1 MYNEYLQ
8 DAVPEP
14 IEQPPEN
21 RTPAAGTSG
30 GGLLQ
35 LLADRLGGAKLV
47 PVIRWESAGHRSAY
61 YHRRPAPARHIAG
74 AHSIPCARIR
84 AHAAPVRLA

>member
-8 DAVPEP
+8 DAVPESGERP
-14 IEQPPEN
+14 SEN

-35 LLADRLGGAKLV
+35 LLTDRLGGAKLDADTLV
-47 PVIRWESAGHRSAY
+47 AIAVIWFCCLTGRRWT
-61 YHRRPAPARHIAG
+61 PT
-74 AHSIPCARIR
+74 C
-84 AHAAPVRLA
+84 

>member
-35 LLADRLGGAKLV
+35 LLADRLGGAKLDADTLV
-47 PVIRWESAGHRSAY
+47 AIAVIWFLLSDVKALDTDLLIIIGFLLLLG
-61 YHRRPAPARHIAG
+61 I
-74 AHSIPCARIR
+74 
-84 AHAAPVRLA
+84 

>member
-21 RTPAAGTSG
+21 RTPAARAPRG
-30 GGLLQ
+30 GRPPLFFHPP
-35 LLADRLGGAKLV
+35 GGAQLDAD
-47 PVIRWESAGHRSAY
+47 PL
-61 YHRRPAPARHIAG
+61 
-74 AHSIPCARIR
+74 
-84 AHAAPVRLA
+84 AALAVTWCLFSDGKALDTDLLIIIGVLLLLGI

>member
-21 RTPAAGTSG
+21 RTPAARTSG

-35 LLADRLGGAKLV
+35 LLADRLGGAKLDADTLV
-47 PVIRWESAGHRSAY
+47 AIAVIWFLLSDGKALDTDLLIIIGVLLLLG
-61 YHRRPAPARHIAG
+61 I
-74 AHSIPCARIR
+74 
-84 AHAAPVRLA
+84 

>member
-21 RTPAAGTSG
+21 RTHAAGTSG

-35 LLADRLGGAKLV
+35 LLADRLGGAKLDADTLV
-47 PVIRWESAGHRSAY
+47 AIAVIWFLLSDGKALDTDLLIIIGVLLLLG
-61 YHRRPAPARHIAG
+61 I
-74 AHSIPCARIR
+74 
-84 AHAAPVRLA
+84 

>member
-8 DAVPEP
+8 DAVPDP

-35 LLADRLGGAKLV
+35 LLADRLGGAKLDADTLV
-47 PVIRWESAGHRSAY
+47 AIAVIWFLLSDGKALDTDLLIIIGVLLLLG
-61 YHRRPAPARHIAG
+61 I
-74 AHSIPCARIR
+74 
-84 AHAAPVRLA
+84 

>member
-35 LLADRLGGAKLV
+35 LLADRLGGAKLDADTLV
-47 PVIRWESAGHRSAY
+47 AIAVIWFLLSDGKVLDTDLL
-61 YHRRPAPARHIAG
+61 IIIG
-74 AHSIPCARIR
+74 VLLLLGI
-84 AHAAPVRLA
+84 

>member
-21 RTPAAGTSG
+21 RTPAPGASG
-30 GGLLQ
+30 RGVLL
-35 LLADRLGGAKLV
+35 LLVARLGGAERGAGTPDAV
-47 PVIRWESAGHRSAY
+47 AVIWFLLSDGKVLDTDLL
-61 YHRRPAPARHIAG
+61 IIIG
-74 AHSIPCARIR
+74 VLLLLGI
-84 AHAAPVRLA
+84 

>member
-21 RTPAAGTSG
+21 RTPAAGASR

-35 LLADRLGGAKLV
+35 LLADRLGGAKLDADTLV
-47 PVIRWESAGHRSAY
+47 AIAVIWFLLSDGKALDTDLLIIIGVLLLLG
-61 YHRRPAPARHIAG
+61 I
-74 AHSIPCARIR
+74 
-84 AHAAPVRLA
+84 

>member
-35 LLADRLGGAKLV
+35 LLADRLGGAKLDADTLV
-47 PVIRWESAGHRSAY
+47 AIAVIWFLLSDGKALDTNLLIIIGVLLLLG
-61 YHRRPAPARHIAG
+61 I
-74 AHSIPCARIR
+74 
-84 AHAAPVRLA
+84 

>member
-35 LLADRLGGAKLV
+35 LLADRLGGAKLDADTLV
-47 PVIRWESAGHRSAY
+47 AIAVIWFLLSDGKALVTDLLLIIGVLLLLG
-61 YHRRPAPARHIAG
+61 I
-74 AHSIPCARIR
+74 
-84 AHAAPVRLA
+84 